1 MSKVD
6 QLREINALTRAND
19 TWRGQTINLIASE
32 NVISP
37 ACHSLLDSDFHH
49 RYAEGHPG
57 HRWYEGTKY
66 IDEIE
71 SRTRALVGEIF
82 NADRVDVRLPSGTM
96 ANEAAFSALMPDR
109 GTALAHGVGGG
120 GHISHAHM
128 GALGKRADKIGE
140 LPRLPDGYQ
149 LDAAAASALIRAEK
163 PRLIVLGRSLFLF
176 PEDVSGV
183 REACDEVGA
192 TILYDGSHVLGLI
205 AGGQFQDPLT
215 EGADLM
221 TASTHK
227 TYYGPQR
234 GIVVARGKDKDWWK
248 PIDRAVFPGVT
259 SNHHLF
265 SLPAM
270 YAASLEVQ
278 EFGAEYAKAVIGNAQ
293 AFAAAL
299 HKRGF
304 AVAAPDLGYTKS
316 HQVAIDMS
324 AHGGG
329 RDVARKLADHGIIAN
344 KNLLPGDPGNSV
356 VNPGG
361 IRTGVQEMTRFGMG
375 EAEMDQIA
383 GLFHDC
389 IVKDKDV
396 TGECK
401 RLREAFPEIKFGF
414 AAGQLS

>member
-1 MSKVD
+1 
-6 QLREINALTRAND
+6 
-19 TWRGQTINLIASE
+19 
-32 NVISP
+32 
-37 ACHSLLDSDFHH
+37 
-49 RYAEGHPG
+49 
-57 HRWYEGTKY
+57 
-66 IDEIE
+66 
-71 SRTRALVGEIF
+71 
-82 NADRVDVRLPSGTM
+82 M
-96 ANEAAFSALMPDR
+96 ANEAVFSALLPKG

-120 GHISHAHM
+120 GHISHGHM
-128 GALGKRADKIGE
+128 GALGKRAAKIDE
-140 LPRLPDGYQ
+140 LPRLADGYQ
-149 LDAAAASALIRAEK
+149 LDAAAASAQIRAEK
-163 PRLIVLGRSLFLF
+163 PQLIVLGRSLFLF
-176 PEDVSGV
+176 PEDIGGI
-183 REACDEVGA
+183 REACDEVG
-192 TILYDGSHVLGLI
+192 TTVLYDGSHVLGLI
-205 AGGQFQDPLT
+205 SGGQFQDPLS

-270 YAASLEVQ
+270 YAASLEIQ
-278 EFGAEYAKAVIGNAQ
+278 EFGAEYAKAVVRNAQ

-316 HQVAIDMS
+316 HQVAVDMS

-329 RDVARKLADHGIIAN
+329 RDVARKLCEHGIVTN

-375 EAEMDQIA
+375 EAEMDRIA
-383 GLFHDC
+383 ELIHECVVGG
-389 IVKDKDV
+389 KDV
-396 TGECK
+396 TAECK
-401 RLREAFPEIKFGF
+401 QLREAFPEVKFGYGV
-414 AAGQLS
+414 GQLS